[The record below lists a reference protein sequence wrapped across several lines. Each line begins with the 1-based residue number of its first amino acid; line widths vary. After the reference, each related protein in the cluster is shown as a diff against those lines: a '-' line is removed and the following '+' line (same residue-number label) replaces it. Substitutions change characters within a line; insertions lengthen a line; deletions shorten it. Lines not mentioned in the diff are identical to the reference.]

1 MDGDGHTEKGP
12 LRRLFG
18 EPWMIALLYVAG
30 AVALALIGFGGLWR
44 DLSLLPERVSPWY
57 SLFTAI
63 PAAATVLLRR
73 RAPRVGLA
81 LSLPIFVV
89 DVLTWGGLVP
99 LLVVLEHVHAVTV
112 VLGPRQRRTVLIW
125 GIAGIVGF
133 AATVLAVTGDP
144 RLTAVVGMQIG
155 ALFGMTY
162 WYANSV
168 AQSRELVSL
177 YRQRAEDLARLT
189 QLDRITAVRDER
201 ERMAGELHDIVAG
214 HVSAVAI
221 RSEAALLA
229 DETGQRLDD
238 SGERLALRAVRDSSL
253 RAHEA
258 LRTMVSVLQSGE
270 TTKLA
275 PLGRAQLPELV
286 AEARRSGLDAHLDD
300 AWVGEL
306 PESVDHAIARV
317 VQESLANSAKHD
329 HGARVIVRVAPE
341 SDSLGA
347 TRPGAVYVSVVSSGG
362 RSIAQP
368 GLRGT
373 GIGLPGLEARVR
385 ALGGTFA
392 AGPQPDGWTV
402 TARIP
407 ATEER
412 PA

>member
-1 MDGDGHTEKGP
+1 
-12 LRRLFG
+12 
-18 EPWMIALLYVAG
+18 MIALLYAVG

-44 DLSLLPERVSPWY
+44 DLSLLPEPVSPWCA
-57 SLFTAI
+57 LFTAI

-81 LSLPIFVV
+81 LALPIFVV

-99 LLVVLEHVHAVTV
+99 LLVVLEHIHSLTV

-125 GIAGIVGF
+125 GIAASAGF
-133 AATVLAVTGDP
+133 AATILAVTGDL

-168 AQSRELVSL
+168 AQSRELVAL

-189 QLDRITAVRDER
+189 RLDRIAAVQEER

-229 DETGQRLDD
+229 GQSPPPLDG
-238 SGERLALRAVRDSSL
+238 SAERVALRAVRDSSL
-253 RAHEA
+253 LAHEA
-258 LRTMVSVLQSGE
+258 LRTMVSVLRSGE
-270 TTKLA
+270 TAELA
-275 PLGRAQLPELV
+275 PVGRAQLPELV
-286 AEARRSGLDAHLDD
+286 AEARRSGLDAQLTDD
-300 AWVGEL
+300 WGGDL
-306 PESVDHAIARV
+306 PAEVDHAIARV

-329 HGARVIVRVAPE
+329 HGARVLVRVTPE

-347 TRPGAVYVSVVSSGG
+347 VRTEFVTVSVVSSGG

-368 GLRGT
+368 GLRGS
-373 GIGLPGLEARVR
+373 GIGLPGLESRVR
-385 ALGGTFA
+385 SLGGYFA
-392 AGPQPDGWTV
+392 AGPQTDGWTV

-407 ATEER
+407 ATEEGL
-412 PA
+412 A

>member
-1 MDGDGHTEKGP
+1 MNGDGLTQQGP

-18 EPWMIALLYVAG
+18 EPWMIALLYAVG

-44 DLSLLPERVSPWY
+44 DLSLLPEPVSPWFA
-57 SLFTAI
+57 LFTAL
-63 PAAATVLLRR
+63 PAAVTVLLRR
-73 RAPRVGLA
+73 RAPRVGLSLA
-81 LSLPIFVV
+81 LPIFVV

-99 LLVVLEHVHAVTV
+99 LLVVLEHIHSVTV
-112 VLGPRQRRTVLIW
+112 VLGPRQRRTVLVW
-125 GIAGIVGF
+125 GIAGSAGF
-133 AATVLAVTGDP
+133 AATILAVTGDP

-168 AQSRELVSL
+168 AQSRELVAL

-189 QLDRITAVRDER
+189 QLDRIAAVQEER

-229 DETGQRLDD
+229 GESPPLDG
-238 SGERLALRAVRDSSL
+238 SAERVALRAVRDSSL
-253 RAHEA
+253 LAHEA
-258 LRTMVSVLQSGE
+258 LRTMVSVLHSGE
-270 TTKLA
+270 TAELA
-275 PLGRAQLPELV
+275 PVGRAQLPELV
-286 AEARRSGLDAHLDD
+286 AEARRSGLDAQLTD
-300 AWVGEL
+300 AWDDDL
-306 PESVDHAIARV
+306 PVAVDHTIARV
-317 VQESLANSAKHD
+317 VQEGLVNSAKHD
-329 HGARVIVRVAPE
+329 HGARVLVRVAPE

-347 TRPGAVYVSVVSSGG
+347 VHTGFVTVSVVSSGG

-368 GLRGT
+368 GLQGS
-373 GIGLPGLEARVR
+373 GIGLPRLEARVR
-385 ALGGTFA
+385 SLGGNFA

-412 PA
+412 LA